1 MINNISPFS
10 TIYSL
15 SVMKIIN
22 LPKLL
27 LLTIML
33 GFLFAN
39 VNAAEESDEA
49 LESSIEA
56 LKKEV
61 LSLNRDLFILEED
74 LLFPANTQF
83 SIFLSMN
90 AGQLFTLDSVQL
102 RIDDKNVANHLYTER
117 ELAALNRGGVQRLYI
132 GNLASGEHEIV
143 AVFTGIGPNGRDYR
157 RGKTIIIDKTTEP
170 QFVEFTIEDDASK
183 EQPDFNARIWE

>member
-1 MINNISPFS
+1 M
-10 TIYSL
+10 TDL
-15 SVMKIIN
+15 A
-22 LPKLL
+22 KLL
-27 LLTIML
+27 LLIIVL
-33 GFLFAN
+33 GNLPASLG
-39 VNAAEESDEA
+39 AAENTDEA
-49 LESSIEA
+49 LESSIES

-90 AGQLFTLDSVQL
+90 TGLLFTLDSVQL
-102 RIDDKNVANHLYTER
+102 RIDDKNVANHLYTKR

-132 GNLASGEHEIV
+132 GNLPSGKHEIV

-157 RGKTIIIDKTTEP
+157 RGKTITVDKTTEP
-170 QFVEFTIEDDASK
+170 QFVEFTIEDDTSK
-183 EQPDFNARIWE
+183 EQPAFNARVWE

>member
-1 MINNISPFS
+1 MINKISPFS
-10 TIYSL
+10 AIFASL
-15 SVMKIIN
+15 VMKLIY
-22 LPKLL
+22 LSKLSL
-27 LLTIML
+27 LILIL
-33 GFLFAN
+33 GFFATS
-39 VNAAEESDEA
+39 VNANEDTDET
-49 LESSIEA
+49 LESSIES

-117 ELAALNRGGVQRLYI
+117 ELAALERGGVQRLYI

-143 AVFTGIGPNGRDYR
+143 AVFTGVGPSGRDYR
-157 RGKTIIIDKTTEP
+157 RGKTIVVDKTTEP
-170 QFVEFTIEDDASK
+170 QFVEFTIVDDTSK
-183 EQPDFNARIWE
+183 EQPEFNARVWE

>member
-1 MINNISPFS
+1 MNNKIPSPSAILESIAMSF
-10 TIYSL
+10 TRL
-15 SVMKIIN
+15 A
-22 LPKLL
+22 KLL
-27 LLTIML
+27 LLTLIL
-33 GFLFAN
+33 GIFATS
-39 VNAAEESDEA
+39 VNANEDADET
-49 LESSIEA
+49 LESSIES

-102 RIDDKNVANHLYTER
+102 RIDDKNVANHLYTQR
-117 ELAALNRGGVQRLYI
+117 ELAALERGGVQRLYI

-143 AVFTGIGPNGRDYR
+143 AVFTGVGPGGRDYR
-157 RGKTIIIDKTTEP
+157 RGKTIVVDKTAEP
-170 QFVEFTIEDDASK
+170 QFVEFTIVDDTSK
-183 EQPDFNARIWE
+183 EQPEFNARVWE

>member
-1 MINNISPFS
+1 MTNIIPLIS
-10 TIYSL
+10 TILVS
-15 SVMKIIN
+15 SVMKITN

-27 LLTIML
+27 LLILIL
-33 GFLFAN
+33 GFFVAS
-39 VNAAEESDEA
+39 VNADEDTDEA
-49 LESSIEA
+49 LESSIEV

-117 ELAALNRGGVQRLYI
+117 ELAALSRGGVQRLYI
-132 GNLASGEHEIV
+132 GNLPSGEHEIV
-143 AVFTGIGPNGRDYR
+143 AVFIGIGPNGRDYR
-157 RGKTIIIDKTTEP
+157 RGKTIVVEKTTEP
-170 QFVEFTIEDDASK
+170 QFIEFTIVDDVSK
-183 EQPDFNARIWE
+183 EQPEFDARVWE

>member
-1 MINNISPFS
+1 MTNQFASFS
-10 TIYSL
+10 SSFKP
-15 SVMKIIN
+15 SVMKA
-22 LPKLL
+22 LL
-27 LLTIML
+27 LVFML
-33 GFLFAN
+33 GFFT
-39 VNAAEESDEA
+39 AAAHASEHTEET
-49 LESSIEA
+49 LESSIES

-90 AGQLFTLDSVQL
+90 SGQLFTLDSVQL

-132 GNLASGEHEIV
+132 GNLPSGEHEIV
-143 AVFTGIGPNGRDYR
+143 AVFTGIGPGGRDYR
-157 RGKTIIIDKTTEP
+157 RGKTIVIVKTTEP
-170 QFVEFTIEDDASK
+170 QFVEFTIEDDTYK
-183 EQPDFNARIWE
+183 EQPVFNARVWE

>member
-1 MINNISPFS
+1 MTNKISPFS
-10 TIYSL
+10 ATFASL
-15 SVMKIIN
+15 VMKFIY
-22 LPKLL
+22 LCKLSL
-27 LLTIML
+27 LILIL
-33 GFLFAN
+33 GFFATS
-39 VNAAEESDEA
+39 VNANEDTDKT
-49 LESSIEA
+49 LESSMES

-117 ELAALNRGGVQRLYI
+117 ELAALERGGVQRLYI

-143 AVFTGIGPNGRDYR
+143 AVFTGVGPSGRDYR
-157 RGKTIIIDKTTEP
+157 RGKTIVVDKTTEP
-170 QFVEFTIEDDASK
+170 QFVEFTIVDDTSK
-183 EQPDFNARIWE
+183 EQPEFNARVWE

>member
-1 MINNISPFS
+1 MTNQFASFS
-10 TIYSL
+10 SSFTS
-15 SVMKIIN
+15 SVMKA
-22 LPKLL
+22 LL
-27 LLTIML
+27 LVFML
-33 GFLFAN
+33 GFFT
-39 VNAAEESDEA
+39 AAAHASEHTEET
-49 LESSIEA
+49 LESSIES

-90 AGQLFTLDSVQL
+90 SGQLFTLDSVQL

-132 GNLASGEHEIV
+132 GNLPSGEHEIV
-143 AVFTGIGPNGRDYR
+143 AVFTGIGPGGRDYR
-157 RGKTIIIDKTTEP
+157 RGKTIVIVKTTEP
-170 QFVEFTIEDDASK
+170 QFVEFTIEDDTSK
-183 EQPDFNARIWE
+183 EQPVFNARVWE

>member
-1 MINNISPFS
+1 
-10 TIYSL
+10 
-15 SVMKIIN
+15 MKIIN
-22 LPKLL
+22 LSKLL
-27 LLTIML
+27 LLPFML
-33 GFLFAN
+33 GILAAN
-39 VNAAEESDEA
+39 VNAAENTDEA

-90 AGQLFTLDSVQL
+90 TDQLFTLDSVQL

-132 GNLASGEHEIV
+132 GNLPSGEHEIV
-143 AVFTGIGPNGRDYR
+143 AVFTGIGPSGRDYR
-157 RGKTIIIDKTTEP
+157 RGKTIVLEKTTEP
-170 QFVEFTIEDDASK
+170 QFVEFTIEGDISK
-183 EQPDFNARIWE
+183 EQPEFNARVWE

>member
-1 MINNISPFS
+1 M
-10 TIYSL
+10 TDL
-15 SVMKIIN
+15 A
-22 LPKLL
+22 KLL
-27 LLTIML
+27 LLIIIL
-33 GFLFAN
+33 GNLPASLG
-39 VNAAEESDEA
+39 AAENTDEA
-49 LESSIEA
+49 LESSIES

-90 AGQLFTLDSVQL
+90 TGLLFTLDSVQL
-102 RIDDKNVANHLYTER
+102 RIDDKNVANHLYTKR

-132 GNLASGEHEIV
+132 GNLPSGEHEIV

-157 RGKTIIIDKTTEP
+157 RGKTITVDKTTEP
-170 QFVEFTIEDDASK
+170 QFVEFTIEDDTSK
-183 EQPDFNARIWE
+183 EQPAFNARVWE

>member
-1 MINNISPFS
+1 
-10 TIYSL
+10 
-15 SVMKIIN
+15 
-22 LPKLL
+22 
-27 LLTIML
+27 ML
-33 GFLFAN
+33 GFLATG
-39 VNAAEESDEA
+39 VNASEDSDET
-49 LESSIEA
+49 LESSIES

-117 ELAALNRGGVQRLYI
+117 ELAALERGGVQRLYI
-132 GNLASGEHEIV
+132 GNLASGEHEII
-143 AVFTGIGPNGRDYR
+143 AVFTGVGPGGRDYR
-157 RGKTIIIDKTTEP
+157 RGKTIVVDKTAEP
-170 QFVEFTIEDDASK
+170 QFVEFTIIDDTSK
-183 EQPDFNARIWE
+183 EQPEFNARVWE

>member
-1 MINNISPFS
+1 MINEILPFS
-10 TIYSL
+10 TIFTSP
-15 SVMKIIN
+15 VMKIIN
-22 LPKLL
+22 LSKLL
-27 LLTIML
+27 LLTFVL
-33 GFLFAN
+33 GFFAAS
-39 VNAAEESDEA
+39 VNAVEDTDEA

-117 ELAALNRGGVQRLYI
+117 ELAALKRGGVQRLYI
-132 GNLASGEHEIV
+132 GNLPSGEHEIV
-143 AVFTGIGPNGRDYR
+143 AVFSGVGPNGRDYR
-157 RGKTIIIDKTTEP
+157 RGKTIVVEKTTEP
-170 QFVEFTIEDDASK
+170 QFVEFTIEDDISK
-183 EQPDFNARIWE
+183 EQPEFNARVWE

>member
-1 MINNISPFS
+1 MTNQFASFS
-10 TIYSL
+10 SCFTS
-15 SVMKIIN
+15 SVMKA
-22 LPKLL
+22 LL
-27 LLTIML
+27 LVFML
-33 GFLFAN
+33 EFFTG
-39 VNAAEESDEA
+39 AAHASEHTEET
-49 LESSIEA
+49 LESSIES

-90 AGQLFTLDSVQL
+90 SGQLFTLDSVQL

-132 GNLASGEHEIV
+132 GNLPSGEHEIV
-143 AVFTGIGPNGRDYR
+143 AVFSGIGPGGRDYR
-157 RGKTIIIDKTTEP
+157 RGKTIVIVKTTEP
-170 QFVEFTIEDDASK
+170 QFVEFTIEDDTSK
-183 EQPDFNARIWE
+183 EQPQFNARVWE

>member
-1 MINNISPFS
+1 MINVIPLIS
-10 TIYSL
+10 TILVS
-15 SVMKIIN
+15 SVMKITN

-27 LLTIML
+27 LLTLIL
-33 GFLFAN
+33 GFFVAS
-39 VNAAEESDEA
+39 VNADEDTDKA

-117 ELAALNRGGVQRLYI
+117 ELAALSRGGVQRLYI
-132 GNLASGEHEIV
+132 GNLPSGEHEIV
-143 AVFTGIGPNGRDYR
+143 AVFIGIGPNGRDYR
-157 RGKTIIIDKTTEP
+157 RGKTIVVEKTTEP
-170 QFVEFTIEDDASK
+170 QFVEFTIVDDVSK
-183 EQPDFNARIWE
+183 EQPEFDARVWE